1 MRKRFGIRY
10 WVLACLACIPV
21 GSAYGDALFLERF
34 EYEDGELAQAS
45 SNRWTPT
52 TSNFANPALHVV
64 DGQLTW
70 DFTGQV
76 PDQEIYGYYGAQFS
90 SSAISSGS
98 LYTYF
103 DLEVPEAP
111 IGTENTAGFF
121 LALWNGSNGYR
132 ARVFIAAVPDGEG
145 GIVPDRFRLGIT
157 NASGSRFDAVYYPE
171 DWVEG
176 TGLTVLVQSDFDAE
190 MVKLYVNP
198 QTEDDRHVVASDG
211 SFLGIKGIAVRHRDE
226 SREGN
231 NIGVFRVDNIG
242 VTRTFGDIEAPPD
255 FPPTRITASGAP
267 GGVIAVNW
275 SDNSNNETGFRI
287 ERRESG
293 TAEFSELAV
302 VNANRTHYLDESASP
317 GTYYTYRIVALG
329 DTDLVSR
336 SGLSAQTYAEPETP
350 PSPVLRILTEAGTAR
365 VFFHSLPH
373 VIYRVDESTDLKNWR
388 AANWFQW
395 HTSKEFTFF
404 LDPPQSSR
412 NFARVASNRLSIP
425 TGLIGLTEA
434 FRMPRNET
442 GSIFKL
448 SDFGATTANS
458 SDNDSLAF
466 ANAFAAMSFGDV
478 LEVAAGEYHLK
489 STVTVPSGMT
499 VRGGPP
505 EDGSVLNTQGIGQ
518 ALRIAPGSRDVTL
531 EGLVIM
537 GQDESLDDGVF
548 VGERG
553 GQAPERIWL
562 SDLRIERFNRRA
574 IQVRNAKHVK
584 IEGCRLL
591 NALQLGGGGFGYG
604 VALNDSNNHN
614 NWVTDCTIGPVIR
627 HGILIQFSA
636 HNNLIE
642 HNTCFETTEDAYD
655 LHGEDE
661 YGNELR
667 FNLAYWEGDS
677 EEVGTPAGFG
687 VGNTGAT
694 HDNSGPRNWIHHN
707 EVRGYQIGVEVIQGS
722 HFQFIDGNDLM
733 DNTDAG
739 IKIHNGGGNSLYLRR
754 NSITGSKVGV
764 QATRSA
770 GLVVEENTIGGNG
783 IGIMTTSDMT
793 DYRIINNDLSG
804 NETAANL
811 GSDEG
816 EYLDNKE

>member
-10 WVLACLACIPV
+10 WAIAFLASIPV
-21 GSAYGDALFLERF
+21 GSTFGDALFLERF

-52 TSNFANPALHVV
+52 TSDSANPVLYVV

-76 PDQEIYGYYGAQFS
+76 ADPVNNGYYGTQFS

-111 IGTENTAGFF
+111 IGTENTAGIF
-121 LALWNGSNGYR
+121 LALWNGGNGYR

-157 NASGSRFDAVYYPE
+157 KQSGSRFSAVYYPE
-171 DWVEG
+171 DWAEG
-176 TGLTVLVQSDFDAE
+176 TGLTVLVQSDFDEE

-211 SFLGIKGIAVRHRDE
+211 AFLGIRGIAVRHRDE
-226 SREGN
+226 SEEGN
-231 NIGVFRVDNIG
+231 NIGVFKVDNIG
-242 VTRTFGDIEAPPD
+242 VTRTFGDVEPPPD
-255 FPPTRITASGAP
+255 FPPSRITATGAP

-287 ERRESG
+287 ERSESG

-317 GTYYTYRIVALG
+317 GNSYIYRVVALG

-336 SGLSAQTYAEPETP
+336 PGLPAQTYAEPETP
-350 PSPVLRILTEAGTAR
+350 PSPVLRTLTEAGTAR
-365 VFFHSLPH
+365 VFFNGHPH
-373 VIYRVDESTDLKNWR
+373 VIYRVDESTDLENWR
-388 AANWFQW
+388 AVKIP
-395 HTSKEFTFF
+395 SKEFTFF
-404 LDPPQSSR
+404 LEPSQSGR
-412 NFARVASNRLSIP
+412 KFARIASNRLSIP
-425 TGLIGLTEA
+425 TELIGLTEA

-499 VRGGPP
+499 VRGAPD
-505 EDGSVLNTQGIGQ
+505 DGSVLNTQGIGQ
-518 ALRIAPGSRDVTL
+518 ALRIAPGSQDVTL

-537 GQDESLDDGVF
+537 GQDAFLDDGVF
-548 VGERG
+548 IGQPG

-591 NALQLGGGGFGYG
+591 NALQLGGGGHGYG
-604 VALNDSNNHN
+604 VTLNDSNNHN
-614 NWVTDCTIGPVIR
+614 NWVTGCTIGPVIR

-667 FNLAYWEGDS
+667 FNLAYWESDLP
-677 EEVGTPAGFG
+677 EVGTPAGFG

-694 HDNSGPRNWIHHN
+694 HDNSGPGNWIHHN
-707 EVRGYQIGVEVIQGS
+707 EVRGYHIGVEVIQGS
-722 HFQFIDGNDLM
+722 HLQFIDGNDLM
-733 DNTDAG
+733 DNIDAG
-739 IKIHNGGGNSLYLRR
+739 IKIHNGGGNSLYLRG
-754 NSITGSKVGV
+754 NFITGSEVGV
-764 QATRSA
+764 QATLSA
-770 GLVVEENTIGGNG
+770 GLVVADNIIGGN
-783 IGIMTTSDMT
+783 ITGIMTTSDMT

-816 EYLDNKE
+816 EYLDNRE